1 VILRRR
7 HSVIDPHNPDLKIAA
22 GAMVCEDCELVGDI
36 TIGSRTIIHPKAKIV
51 AEAGPIVIG
60 DFNIIE
66 EYVTITNRKSNSDN
80 NTGKVLIIGNNNVF
94 EVGANVE
101 AVKIGDHNIVEGK
114 AVVGPGVEL
123 SQGCIVGAG
132 CELRM
137 PGPLTENTVIYG
149 AKSQRRVQRERPPA
163 QTLQI
168 DFLAKILPNYHYLMK
183 PNIKPTAA
191 ASTAAVKTD
200 VKTETK

>member
-1 VILRRR
+1 MGVYKMAS
-7 HSVIDPHNPDLKIAA
+7 HGKGPSNPNLKIAV

-123 SQGCIVGAG
+123 SQGCI
-132 CELRM
+132 
-137 PGPLTENTVIYG
+137 
-149 AKSQRRVQRERPPA
+149 
-163 QTLQI
+163 
-168 DFLAKILPNYHYLMK
+168 
-183 PNIKPTAA
+183 
-191 ASTAAVKTD
+191 
-200 VKTETK
+200 